1 MKCFHFVDHGRLY
14 RTGDFAS
21 VLKGGIVHYEGRT
34 DSQIKL
40 RGHRIDL
47 LEIERHL
54 LSVKDIDKGIVLCYH
69 AEKNDQAILAFATLT
84 PSSPIQNG
92 IQIEDLLREKLADYM
107 VPHIILM
114 DKIPLLV
121 NGKVDRQYLLEMYE
135 NRNNHGK
142 Q

>member
-1 MKCFHFVDHGRLY
+1 MY

-21 VLKGGIVHYEGRT
+21 ILKGGIVQYEGRT

-54 LSVKDIDKGIVLCYH
+54 LSVKDIDKGIVLSYH
-69 AEKNDQAILAFATLT
+69 ADKNDQAILAFATLM
-84 PSSPIQNG
+84 PSSRLQNG
-92 IQIEDLLREKLADYM
+92 IQIEDLLREKLVDYM
-107 VPHIILM
+107 VPQIILI

-142 Q
+142 R